1 MFEQFTEM
9 DLKESDENA
18 EFYNSKN
25 MENTENDTRMN
36 IDGESSSTKFPI
48 PNPQGQTNKNYNNI
62 DNLKQIIYKTYSK
75 SIDKSK
81 ELQKKE
87 RKKMKKLM
95 NLLIYLQMKKIELK
109 LNYFNE
115 FEKLVQYEKQQI
127 KSMESQVMGDRIN
140 LAMKKSEISNLS
152 NKLKELLK
160 SNSEFSE
167 INMGANL
174 NILEKAENT
183 KIDFESK
190 IMDLS

>member
-18 EFYNSKN
+18 EFSNSKN

-48 PNPQGQTNKNYNNI
+48 PNSQGQTNKNYNNI